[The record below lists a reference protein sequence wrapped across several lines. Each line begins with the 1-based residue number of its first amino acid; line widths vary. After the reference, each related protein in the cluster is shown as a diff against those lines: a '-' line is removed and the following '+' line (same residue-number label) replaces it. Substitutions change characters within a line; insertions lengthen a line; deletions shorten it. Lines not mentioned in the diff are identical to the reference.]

1 MIKQCATEPFN
12 WLDVTDLDQN
22 DKRMLL
28 KHHQL
33 DPLSIEYATDRHER
47 AHYIN
52 DLDQQTSMIIFNLPL
67 PKSAAA
73 NQQQPMHFTIS
84 PLTFI
89 VKEGDLFTFHN
100 PQFNLLISQL
110 KQLLS
115 QHHNWTSPKFVLE
128 ALFAGT
134 QYYDEVIEQLNDQRS
149 NLVDNLD
156 QKIQNQDLLA
166 LAEIEKSF
174 VYILSG
180 TQTNLM
186 LLEKIAQAKETGKA
200 KRVEHKAIIK
210 LLIEARQAEQMAK
223 ISLDVTE
230 RLTATSNNLLNN
242 NLNDTMKFLTV
253 WSLVLTIPTIVTG
266 FYGMNVFL
274 PLAKYSLA
282 WILIIVLTVILML
295 ILWYYLKKHRFI

>member
-1 MIKQCATEPFN
+1 MIKQCATKPFN

-33 DPLSIEYATDRHER
+33 NPLSIEYATDRHER
-47 AHYIN
+47 AHYLN
-52 DLDQQTSMIIFNLPL
+52 DLDQQTSLIIFNLPL
-67 PKSAAA
+67 PKSAVV
-73 NQQQPMHFTIS
+73 NQQPSMHFTTS

-89 VKEGDLFTFHN
+89 IKKGDLFTFHN
-100 PQFNLLISQL
+100 SQFNQLIKQL
-110 KQLLS
+110 KALLS
-115 QHHNWTSPKFVLE
+115 QHDTWTPKRFVLE

-134 QYYDEVIEQLNDQRS
+134 RYYDQIIEQLNDQRS

-180 TQTNLM
+180 AQTNLM
-186 LLEKIAQAKETGKA
+186 LLEKIAQAKETGKT
-200 KRVEHKAIIK
+200 KRIEHKAVIK

-274 PLAKYSLA
+274 PLAKYPAA
-282 WILIIVLTVILML
+282 WLLIIVLMVFLML